1 MIMLKEALAAAG
13 QGLPVFPCHP
23 NDKQPLVSSTRA
35 RGGGVKLATTDE
47 KQIRAWWKKWPDA
60 MIGMR
65 CGTRASGGA
74 GIFVIDIDPKHGETA
89 TSLLKRLS
97 LYIAEHHV
105 AGEGVDQP
113 GVRALDA
120 SVSRAMVYELSCPV
134 MVKTPRGGLH
144 LWYRAVDGLDIGNR
158 GDLLKGRIEQIDVRG
173 ASLDAAT
180 GEYKPGYVII
190 PPSTRHGK
198 KAIEE
203 GCDGVAYQWV
213 RGGVADLIE
222 PPAEVVE
229 LVRERH
235 RETANPASRGAPGR
249 VYQKSEA
256 LPPIDMTDARAIDAR
271 ADAIRK
277 HVEAALDGELARARS
292 HKGNRNND
300 LNAAAVSLG
309 KLIPGGFLNEAEVRG
324 LLEQEAVNNGLVKDD
339 GLHTV
344 RATIDSGI
352 EYGKRNPRDLNE
364 VGRLAGR
371 STRPPPVTAAVRFES
386 SPFDDADY
394 FDQVEDYGYSSSSIA
409 DQKPR
414 NPSKDTQ
421 VEPADSGGGG
431 GDSGSPISPLGDDDG
446 PQAPLDMAK
455 LGEAAVCEVND
466 TGNAERLRIWHG
478 EKFLDVNVA
487 EGPGGVIGLHYW
499 DGVQWQSKQA
509 WEEIGKLAQ
518 QVPPLIQAEAELVQ
532 ATELEEHH
540 IASGAS
546 AETALAS
553 VKAELANVAGD
564 AKAKVQAR
572 IDELDA
578 LIERAQ
584 MAKDAIQ
591 ARKNAKRKFGKS
603 SGNKPRLEAMIGLA
617 RMHVT
622 YDPDD
627 MDAEPLAMNCQN
639 GTLRAVKGKN
649 AEGKLAWSLRLDP
662 HDPDDLI
669 SRSIACDY
677 TPGSTATRWLAFVG
691 KVQPNPDNLRFLQ
704 IWHGLGLT
712 GLVEQAFVLNY
723 GTGANGKST
732 FIETLAEL
740 QGEYAVTL
748 PAEAIVGDQ
757 QRRGDQATPDL
768 AKLPGARLVRCGE
781 LPRGQTFREN
791 ILKLLTGGD
800 KVPVRHLHGRFFDL
814 KPQFKAVGQCNEKPD
829 ISGVDE
835 GIWRRVKLVEWN
847 VAIPLHERRSQKE
860 VMGEFAAERPGI
872 LNWLLDGLMLYL
884 NAGEVLHVP
893 PDVIAATESYR
904 KDSDPVGAFEAACL
918 TRKPGSRVTAFQMY
932 KSFVAFCH
940 ANSIRPWSQKAFGA
954 VLKTKKYEKVHA
966 NVFEYLEVELH
977 DVPDDPIPNDSGQL
991 AGGRYSR
998 RRDDLGYAHVSA
1010 ADLAPDRDPPPRP
1023 SEPPQPIGPYAADEE
1038 TRD

>member
-1 MIMLKEALAAAG
+1 MTMLKEALAAAG

-23 NDKQPLVSSTRA
+23 NDKQPLVSSTTKGA
-35 RGGGVKLATTDE
+35 GGVKLATTDA
-47 KQIRAWWKKWPDA
+47 KLIRAWWKQWPDA

-74 GIFVIDIDPKHGETA
+74 GVFVIDIDPKHGEA
-89 TSLLKRLS
+89 AASVLKRLS

-120 SVSRAMVYELSCPV
+120 SVSRAMAYELPCPV
-134 MVKTPRGGLH
+134 IVKTPRGGLH
-144 LWYRAVDGLDIGNR
+144 LWYRAVDGLDIGNAVN
-158 GDLLKGRIEQIDVRG
+158 LLKGRVEQIDVRA
-173 ASLDAAT
+173 ASLDETT

-190 PPSTRHGK
+190 PPSTRRGP
-198 KAIEE
+198 KAQEE
-203 GCDGVAYQWV
+203 GCDGVAWEWM
-213 RGGVADLIE
+213 RGGVSDLIE
-222 PPAEVVE
+222 PPAEVVA
-229 LVRERH
+229 LVRERK
-235 RETANPASRGAPGR
+235 REVPAPARLYVKG
-249 VYQKSEA
+249 EA
-256 LPPIDMTDARAIDAR
+256 LPAIDMTDVRQA
-271 ADAIRK
+271 AIRK
-277 HVEAALDGELARARS
+277 HVAAALDGELARARS
-292 HKGNRNND
+292 SKGNRNND

-324 LLEQEAVNNGLVKDD
+324 LLEQEAINNGLAKDD
-339 GLHTV
+339 GLQTV

-352 EYGKRNPRDLNE
+352 KYGKRNERDLSE

-371 STRPPPVTAAVRFES
+371 SNRAPPVTAPVHFD
-386 SPFDDADY
+386 SPYDDAD
-394 FDQVEDYGYSSSSIA
+394 FDQIEDYGYSAPSFE

-414 NPSKDTQ
+414 NPSTEKK

-431 GDSGSPISPLGDDDG
+431 GDFGPPVAPLSDDDG
-446 PQAPLDMAK
+446 PQEPLDMAK
-455 LGEAAVCEVND
+455 LAEAAMCEVND
-466 TGNAERLRIWHG
+466 TGNGERLRIWHG

-487 EGPGGVIGLHYW
+487 EGPGGVIGLHCW

-518 QVPPLIQAEAELVQ
+518 QVPPWIQAEAQLVQ
-532 ATELEEHH
+532 ATELEEHA

-546 AETALAS
+546 AESALPTT
-553 VKAELANVAGD
+553 KGELATAEGE
-564 AKAKVQAR
+564 AKKRVQAR
-572 IDELDA
+572 IYELEQM
-578 LIERAQ
+578 IERAQ
-584 MAKDAIQ
+584 LAKDAVQ

-603 SGNKPRLEAMIGLA
+603 SGNKPRLEAMVGLA

-627 MDAEPLAMNCQN
+627 MDAEPLAMNCRN
-639 GTLRAVKGKN
+639 GTLRAVKGSN
-649 AEGKLAWSLRLDP
+649 AEGKPAWSLRLDP
-662 HDPDDLI
+662 HNPNDLI
-669 SRSIACDY
+669 TRSIACDY
-677 TPGSTATRWLAFVG
+677 TPGATAPRWLAFIE
-691 KVQPNPDNLRFLQ
+691 KVQPNPDNRQFLQ
-704 IWHGLGLT
+704 TWHGLGLT

-732 FIETLAEL
+732 FIETIADL

-748 PAEAIVGDQ
+748 PSEAIVGDQ

-814 KPQFKAVGQCNEKPD
+814 KPQFKAVGQCNEKPE

-847 VAIPLHERRSQKE
+847 VAIPLQERRSQKE
-860 VMGEFAAERPGI
+860 VMSEFAAERPGI
-872 LNWLLDGLMLYL
+872 LNWLLEGLMLYL
-884 NAGEVLHVP
+884 NAGEALLVP

-904 KDSDPVGAFEAACL
+904 KDSDPVGAFEAGCL

-954 VLKTKKYEKVHA
+954 ILKTKKYEKIHA
-966 NVFEYLEVELH
+966 NVFEYLDVELH
-977 DVPDDPIPNDSGQL
+977 DVPDDPIPNDTGQL
-991 AGGRYSR
+991 AGGRYTR
-998 RRDDLGYAHVSA
+998 RRDDLGYIHVSA

-1023 SEPPQPIGPYAADEE
+1023 GDVPQPIGPD
-1038 TRD
+1038 